1 MIKKRNGGPSVFENL
16 KKKGKGAPLN
26 FRKNAKKD

>member
-16 KKKGKGAPLN
+16 KKK
-26 FRKNAKKD
+26 R